1 MTFFLNRDLNHMVVH
16 ATLHTLAWCF
26 CDLFSGVFLLRVG
39 LSLPEIYLVFAATLS
54 LRFVLRPL
62 VLMVTPAIGLRRTL
76 MIGTFL
82 FALPFP
88 LLALVHGVGIA
99 LWLFCLVAA
108 LGEVFYW
115 TAYHACFAA
124 LGDTKM
130 RGSQVAEREMLGA
143 LASIVGPAA
152 GGLVLAVF
160 GPWPAFMAASVIHV
174 AAILPLTRISEP
186 VIAHALSGSLYRA
199 AKSGVWLFVSDG
211 WITASSATAWS
222 VIMFRAAGA
231 RFDAFGGLLAAAAL
245 AGAGGGLV
253 LGRFIDSG
261 HARRLAVVNATILA
275 ASLVLKS
282 ICGEEPV
289 AVIVVALGTTM
300 LGGLHIP
307 TLMSALYNEAKA
319 SPCPLHYQFAAEGGW
334 DVGGTLSCLAAAA
347 LCAVDL
353 PLQLAFVLVL
363 PMVPVQA
370 RLLMISYGKML
381 APEKNGRGQ
390 ALAPANILSPPQCAG
405 EIEPP

>member
-1 MTFFLNRDLNHMVVH
+1 MTFFRNRDLNHLVVH

-26 CDLFSGVFLLRVG
+26 CGLFSGVFLLRVG
-39 LSLPEIYLVFAATLS
+39 LSLPDIYLVFAAILT
-54 LRFVLRPL
+54 LRFVFRPL

-76 MIGTFL
+76 MIGTLL

-88 LLALVHGVGIA
+88 MLALVHGVGMA
-99 LWLFCLVAA
+99 LWLFCVVAA

-115 TAYHACFAA
+115 TSYHAYFSA

-143 LASIVGPAA
+143 LAGILGPAA
-152 GGLVLAVF
+152 GGLALAEF
-160 GPWPAFMAASVIHV
+160 GPWPAFTAASAIHI
-174 AAILPLTRISEP
+174 AAIVPLAYVSEP
-186 VIAHALSGSLYRA
+186 VIARKLHCSLYGA

-222 VIMFRAAGA
+222 IIMFRAAGA

-245 AGAGGGLV
+245 AGAVSGLV
-253 LGRFIDSG
+253 LGRFIDG
-261 HARRLAVVNATILA
+261 GYARRLTWVNSAILA
-275 ASLVLKS
+275 ASLMLKS
-282 ICGEEPV
+282 VCGEEPV
-289 AVIVVALGTTM
+289 AVIAVALGTTM

-319 SPCPLHYQFAAEGGW
+319 APCPLRYQFAAEGGW
-334 DVGGTLSCLAAAA
+334 DAGGTLSCLVSAA
-347 LCAVDL
+347 LCAADM
-353 PLQLAFVLVL
+353 PLQLAIVVAL

-370 RLLMISYGKML
+370 RLLMVSYGKML
-381 APEKNGRGQ
+381 SPGKSEGWHAP
-390 ALAPANILSPPQCAG
+390 APANILSPPQCVG
-405 EIEPP
+405 EVEPR